1 MSGDA
6 LKGFLPFADLSEG
19 ERAEIAELL
28 EERSLSPGETLFVE
42 GDDADAMVLVAEGSV
57 QVESRRTR
65 ESASLG
71 PGTVLGGLALFA
83 VGARE
88 ASAIGGDRAE
98 VLLLRREDFLRLA
111 EDSPRT
117 ACRVAMAL
125 SAELAAT
132 LRGALGSLPA
142 VSVDPVHGA
151 E

>member
-1 MSGDA
+1 MSADA
-6 LKGFLPFADLSEG
+6 LKGFVPFADLSEA
-19 ERAEIAELL
+19 ERSEIAELL

-42 GDDADAMVLVAEGSV
+42 GDDADALVLVTEGSV
-57 QVESRRTR
+57 QVESRRLR

-83 VGARE
+83 IGARE
-88 ASAIGGDRAE
+88 TSAASAERAE

-125 SAELAAT
+125 SAELAAA
-132 LRGALGSLPA
+132 LRGALGSLPTT
-142 VSVDPVHGA
+142 SVDPTQPA